1 MKPPA
6 IMEEPAMTTGIPSA
20 VHAHLVGEERCAT
33 QVRQKRNTLRFKEA
47 NGLVLREILSEI
59 MDQSLRLHL

>member
-6 IMEEPAMTTGIPSA
+6 VMEEPAMTTGIPSA
-20 VHAHLVGEERCAT
+20 VHAHLVGEERRAT

-47 NGLVLREILSEI
+47 NGLVLQEIFVQLSEI
-59 MDQSLRLHL
+59 